1 MYPSLKIVLCFFLLV
16 SSSGHV
22 FAHELT
28 PTYVKLKQ
36 SYVENVLTT
45 SVNLWNARVD
55 VLYYK
60 AGVYDKDM
68 KPVPFFALP
77 GDVVKLEY
85 TERQKID
92 VFISTVEAK
101 KAVYICTR
109 SQILKGLKQKTVVS
123 SKICSKII
131 K

>member
-1 MYPSLKIVLCFFLLV
+1 MHTSLKLIIWFLLLV
-16 SSSGHV
+16 SSSGHA

-45 SVNLWNARVD
+45 SVRLWNGRPD
-55 VLYYK
+55 VIYYK
-60 AGVYDKDM
+60 VGVYDKDM
-68 KPVPFFALP
+68 KKVPFFSLP
-77 GDVVKLEY
+77 GDVVKLDY
-85 TERQKID
+85 TERMELD
-92 VFISTVEAK
+92 VFIGTAEAER
-101 KAVYICTR
+101 AVYICTR

-123 SKICSKII
+123 SKICSKI